1 LSLKECFLSNTKDKI
16 KDAVVSSQAILK
28 MATNTE
34 NSDRNDS
41 YGFNCLYFKRFWNLQ
56 KSLFPSVCSD
66 SVALLTILL
75 VISGLEQFLAFKVG
89 LISGEFYEVLGNK
102 DLDRFMTA
110 VLNSLIIIGSMTVV
124 KSSRMFITNTMV
136 VAW

>member
-1 LSLKECFLSNTKDKI
+1 
-16 KDAVVSSQAILK
+16 
-28 MATNTE
+28 MATNMDE
-34 NSDRNDS
+34 CGGNDK

-56 KSLFPSVCSD
+56 KSLFPKICSD

-75 VISGLEQFLAFKVG
+75 VISGLEQFLAYKVG
-89 LISGEFYEVLGNK
+89 IISGEFYEVLGNK
-102 DLDRFMTA
+102 DLDRFTTA
-110 VLNSLIIIGSMTVV
+110 VLNSLIVIGSMTLV

>member
-1 LSLKECFLSNTKDKI
+1 MQLCF
-16 KDAVVSSQAILK
+16 SQAILK

-102 DLDRFMTA
+102 DLDRFTTA